1 MAEKLIFYPDS
12 ARWSSSSH
20 QRLTGAQDE
29 GRSHEEEAEVP
40 WLPFRVAKHRTLRH
54 LPRILRPACLA
65 SLYLFLALA
74 TFGRAAESIPP
85 LKFEQRTLP
94 NGLQFI
100 WLEDHSAPTTAIQVW
115 YRVGSKDDPA
125 GRSGF
130 AHLFE
135 HMMFKSTKRMPAEF
149 LDRLTEDVGGENN
162 AYTADDVTVYHETVP
177 SNNLERLLWAEA
189 ERLRALT
196 VDVENFNTERDVV
209 KEEYRQRI
217 LAQPYGEFGEFIQK
231 KSFAEHPYKRPTIG
245 NIAELDASSIEEV
258 RAFHTT
264 FYRPDD
270 AVLVVV
276 GDFDPTQLQKWVDD
290 YFGAIPK
297 PDSAIPRVTIKEPSR
312 TEART
317 IREYDVKVPL
327 PALAVTY
334 LGPATAAQDAPA
346 LRVAEQVLSG
356 GESSRLYRKLVYE
369 TQLAQSA
376 QFSADLRADLG
387 LLTFEVVLASGV
399 PVEKAKTVLLGEIG
413 KIAAQPISDAE
424 LTIARN
430 QLLATKLIERE
441 TFEGKAS
448 ALGEAAAIY
457 GNPDRANTDLRDLQA
472 VTPAQV
478 QAAAQKYFTAPN
490 QLVIEYLPAAMKTKG
505 KAKK

>member
-1 MAEKLIFYPDS
+1 MRS
-12 ARWSSSSH
+12 T
-20 QRLTGAQDE
+20 RLA
-29 GRSHEEEAEVP
+29 A
-40 WLPFRVAKHRTLRH
+40 LL
-54 LPRILRPACLA
+54 LLA
-65 SLYLFLALA
+65 ALLA
-74 TFGRAAESIPP
+74 FGRAAESIPP
-85 LKFEQRTLP
+85 LKFEQRALP

-100 WLEDHSAPTTAIQVW
+100 WLEDHSAPTACIQVW

-162 AYTADDVTVYHETVP
+162 AYTADDVTVFHETVP
-177 SNNLERLLWAEA
+177 ANNLERLLWAEA
-189 ERLRALT
+189 ERLSALT
-196 VDVENFNTERDVV
+196 VDVHNFTLEREVV

-217 LAQPYGEFGEFIQK
+217 LAEPYGEFGEFIQK
-231 KSFAEHPYKRPTIG
+231 KSFLDHPYKRPTIG
-245 NIAELDASSIEEV
+245 NIAELDASNLEEV

-264 FYRPDD
+264 FYRPDN

-276 GDFDPTQLQKWVDD
+276 GDFDPAQLQGWVDQ

-297 PDSAIPRVTIKEPSR
+297 PAEPIPRVTTKEPPR
-312 TEART
+312 TAAKT
-317 IREYDVKVPL
+317 LIEYDPKVPL

-334 LGPATAAQDAPA
+334 LGPSITAEDAAP

-376 QFSADLRADLG
+376 EFSADLRADLG

-399 PVEKAKTVLLGEIG
+399 PVEKAKTVLFGEIA
-413 KIAAQPISDAE
+413 KITAKPISDAE

-430 QLLATKLIERE
+430 QLLAAKLIERE

-448 ALGEAAAIY
+448 ALGEAAAVY
-457 GNPDRANTDLRDLQA
+457 GDPNRANTDLSDLQA

-478 QAAAQKYFTAPN
+478 QTVAQKWFTPAN
-490 QLVIEYLPAAMKTKG
+490 QLVIEYLPEAMKTKVKG
-505 KAKK
+505 KK

>member
-1 MAEKLIFYPDS
+1 MRPI
-12 ARWSSSSH
+12 
-20 QRLTGAQDE
+20 RLA
-29 GRSHEEEAEVP
+29 
-40 WLPFRVAKHRTLRH
+40 TL
-54 LPRILRPACLA
+54 
-65 SLYLFLALA
+65 LFLSAFLVV
-74 TFGRAAESIPP
+74 GRAAESIPP
-85 LKFEQRTLP
+85 LKFEQRALP

-100 WLEDHSAPTTAIQVW
+100 WCEDHSAPTVCIQVW

-135 HMMFKSTKRMPAEF
+135 HMMFKSTKRMPSEF

-162 AYTADDVTVYHETVP
+162 AYTADDVTVFHETVP
-177 SNNLERLLWAEA
+177 SNNVERLLWAEA
-189 ERLRALT
+189 ERLSALT
-196 VDVENFNTERDVV
+196 VDVRNFTLEREVV

-217 LAQPYGEFGEFIQK
+217 LAEPYGEFGEFIQK
-231 KSFAEHPYKRPTIG
+231 KSFIEHPYKRPTIG
-245 NIAELDASSIEEV
+245 NIEELDASNLEEV

-264 FYRPDD
+264 FYRPDN

-276 GDFDPTQLQKWVDD
+276 GDFEAAQVQKWVDD
-290 YFGAIPK
+290 YFGPIPK
-297 PDSAIPRVTIKEPSR
+297 PEAVIPRVATKEPPR
-312 TEART
+312 DAPKP
-317 IREYDVKVPL
+317 IREFDAKVPL

-334 LGPATAAQDAPA
+334 LGPSITSGDAPA

-356 GESSRLYRKLVYE
+356 GESSRLYRRLVYE

-376 QFSADLRADLG
+376 EFSADLRADLG
-387 LLTFEVVLASGV
+387 LLTYQVVLASGV
-399 PVEKAKTVLLGEIG
+399 PVEKAKAVLFEEIN
-413 KIAAQPISDAE
+413 KIITKPISDEE

-430 QLLATKLIERE
+430 QLLANKLIERE

-448 ALGEAAAIY
+448 ALGEAAAVY
-457 GNPDRANTDLRDLQA
+457 GDPNRANTDLSDLQA

-478 QAAAQKYFTAPN
+478 QAAAQKYFTPAN
-490 QLVIEYLPAAMKTKG
+490 QLVIEYLPEAMKTKG

>member
-1 MAEKLIFYPDS
+1 M
-12 ARWSSSSH
+12 
-20 QRLTGAQDE
+20 
-29 GRSHEEEAEVP
+29 
-40 WLPFRVAKHRTLRH
+40 
-54 LPRILRPACLA
+54 RPICLA
-65 SLYLFLALA
+65 ALLLLSA
-74 TFGRAAESIPP
+74 LLVVGRADETIPP

-94 NGLQFI
+94 NGLHLI
-100 WLEDHSAPTTAIQVW
+100 WLEDHSAPTTAIQIW

-135 HMMFKSTKRMPAEF
+135 HIMFKSTKHMPSEF

-162 AYTADDVTVYHETVP
+162 AYTADDVTVFHETVP

-189 ERLRALT
+189 ERLHQLT
-196 VDVENFNTERDVV
+196 VDVRNFTLEREVV
-209 KEEYRQRI
+209 KEEYRQRV
-217 LAQPYGEFGEFIQK
+217 LAEPYGEFGEFIQK

-245 NIAELDASSIEEV
+245 NIEELDASNLEEV

-264 FYRPDD
+264 FYRPDN

-276 GDFDPTQLQKWVDD
+276 GDFEPAQLQKWVDE
-290 YFGAIPK
+290 YFGSIPK
-297 PDSAIPRVTIKEPSR
+297 PAEPIPRVTTKEPPR
-312 TEART
+312 TASQT
-317 IREYDVKVPL
+317 ITEYDPRVPL

-334 LGPATAAQDAPA
+334 LAPAITDPDAPA

-376 QFSADLRADLG
+376 EFSADLREDLG
-387 LLTFEVVLASGV
+387 LLDFNLILASGV
-399 PVEKAKTVLLGEIG
+399 PVEKAESVLFAEIN
-413 KIAAQPISDAE
+413 KMTTQPISEAE

-430 QLLATKLIERE
+430 QLLATKLLERE
-441 TFEGKAS
+441 TFEGKAQTL
-448 ALGEAAAIY
+448 AEAAAVY
-457 GNPDRANTDLRDLQA
+457 GDTNRANTDLADLQA

-478 QAAAQKYFTAPN
+478 QEACKKWFQNP
-490 QLVIEYLPAAMKTKG
+490 LIIDYLPEAMKGKG
-505 KAKK
+505 KGKK